1 MEKKERGSCS
11 PGKHKVSPT
20 IAQMSGSNLVPL
32 SGYIVNMDYRLNTVS
47 RNIIYKFSNYSKM
60 EPCIVY

>member
-11 PGKHKVSPT
+11 PGKNKVSPT